1 MRRGLHGALFGERM
15 ITTLLAVTAMLVE
28 GSTEITV
35 YNQGLGFVKDIRMV
49 DVKSGQQ
56 NLIVEDVAQL
66 IDATS
71 VGFRCLNN
79 PGSISILEQNYQ
91 YDLISPMA
99 ILQKSI
105 GKKIRFTRAIGNT
118 REVIEGVLISSPTS
132 VVNTGSG
139 SEYSYNDLVIRANDG
154 RIILSPQGE
163 IDVMEVPEGL
173 ISKPSLVWQ
182 IDSATAQQAKMELS
196 YLTKGMSW
204 TANYVLTLGDSGTGD
219 IQGWVTLNNQS
230 GLTFNDAK
238 LKLLAGDV
246 NVVDDRDKFA
256 DTGVMQKGRA
266 KMTLSLGGGFKE
278 ESLFE
283 YHLYT
288 LGRPASVRNK
298 ETKQL
303 SLLEGFDVPFKKVI
317 AFESSAETTEPG
329 QGTDELQSAVK
340 VKFKND
346 EKSHLGMPMP
356 AGKVRLYQRDA
367 GGSLQFLGEDQ
378 IQHTPRDEKLSLAV
392 GKSFDMKATHKQVSF
407 TKTGKRSSVSTY
419 EIEVRNRK
427 KTAETATIYE
437 RIGSQWKITGNS
449 DSFVKE
455 DANTAVFEVKLKA
468 GEVRKLK
475 FTIDAKW

>member
-1 MRRGLHGALFGERM
+1 M
-15 ITTLLAVTAMLVE
+15 ITTLLAVSAFLVE

-35 YNQGLGFVKDIRMV
+35 YNQGLGFVKDIRLV
-49 DVKSGQQ
+49 DVKAGQQ
-56 NLIVEDVAQL
+56 SLIVEDVAQL

-105 GKKIRFTRAIGNT
+105 GKKIRFTRSIGNSK
-118 REVIEGVLISSPTS
+118 EVIEGVLISSPTS

-163 IDVMEVPEGL
+163 IDVMEVPDGL
-173 ISKPSLVWQ
+173 ISKPSLLWQ
-182 IDSATAQQAKMELS
+182 IDSSTAQQAKMELS

-204 TANYVLTLGDSGTGD
+204 TANYVLTLGDGGSGD

-230 GLTFNDAK
+230 GMSFNDAK

-246 NVVDDRDKFA
+246 NVVTAGGGGSIQFSRGTVESKKFMGA
-256 DTGVMQKGRA
+256 
-266 KMTLSLGGGFKE
+266 GFKE

-288 LGRPASVRNK
+288 LGRLASVRNK

-303 SLLEGFDVPFKKVI
+303 SLLSGSNIPLKKII
-317 AFESSAETTEPG
+317 AFDSYADPANDSGDSQQDLDSS
-329 QGTDELQSAVK
+329 VM

-367 GGSLQFLGEDQ
+367 GGSLQFLGEDE
-378 IQHTPRDEKLSLAV
+378 IKHTPRDEKLSLTV
-392 GKSFDMKATHKQVSF
+392 GKSFDMKATHKQISYS
-407 TKTGKRSSVSTY
+407 KTGKRSSVSTY

-427 KTAETATIYE
+427 KTADTATIYE
-437 RIGSQWKITGNS
+437 RIGGQWKISANS

-455 DANTAVFEVKLKA
+455 DASTAVFEVKLKS
-468 GEVRKLK
+468 GEVKKVK
-475 FTIDAKW
+475 FTVDARW

>member
-437 RIGSQWKITGNS
+437 RIGSQWKIVGNNS
-449 DSFVKE
+449 PFVKE
-455 DANTAVFEVKLKA
+455 DANTAVFDVKLNA
-468 GEVRKLK
+468 GEVRTVK

>member
-1 MRRGLHGALFGERM
+1 M
-15 ITTLLAVTAMLVE
+15 ITTLLAVSALLVE

-35 YNQGLGFVKDIRMV
+35 YSQGLGFVKDIRLV
-49 DVKSGQQ
+49 DVKAGQQ
-56 NLIVEDVAQL
+56 SLIVEDVAQL

-105 GKKIRFTRAIGNT
+105 GKKIRFTRSIGNSK
-118 REVIEGVLISSPTS
+118 EVIEGVLISSPTS

-182 IDSATAQQAKMELS
+182 INSAKAQQAKMELS

-204 TANYVLTLGDSGTGD
+204 TANYVLTLGDAGSGD

-246 NVVDDRDKFA
+246 NVVQDE
-256 DTGVMQKGRA
+256 DTGVTKQKWTDNNRKRA
-266 KMTLSLGGGFKE
+266 LLDPVRSSFSE
-278 ESLFE
+278 QSLFE

-303 SLLEGFDVPFKKVI
+303 SLLAGSNIPIKKII
-317 AFESSAETTEPG
+317 AFDSYADPENDSGDSQQDLDSS
-329 QGTDELQSAVK
+329 VM
-340 VKFKND
+340 VKFRND

-356 AGKVRLYQRDA
+356 AGKVRLYQRDT
-367 GGSLQFLGEDQ
+367 GGSLQFLGENE
-378 IQHTPRDEKLSLAV
+378 IQHTPRDEKISLTV
-392 GKSFDMKATHKQVSF
+392 GKSFDVKVSHKKTSY
-407 TKTGKRSSVSTY
+407 TKLGKNSSRSSYS
-419 EIEVRNRK
+419 IEVRNRK
-427 KTAETATIYE
+427 KVGETVYVYE
-437 RIGSQWKITGNS
+437 HQSGDWKVTDKS
-449 DSFVKE
+449 DPFVKE
-455 DANTAVFEVKLKA
+455 DSNTMIFKVKLKA
-468 GEVRKLK
+468 GEVKTVKYTVESR
-475 FTIDAKW
+475 W

>member
-1 MRRGLHGALFGERM
+1 MVCRAHFFGERM
-15 ITTLLAVTAMLVE
+15 ITTILAASAMLVE

-49 DVKSGQQ
+49 DVRLGQQ

-66 IDATS
+66 IDSTS

-105 GKKIRFTRAIGNT
+105 GKKIRFTRSIGNSK
-118 REVIEGVLISSPTS
+118 EVIEGVLISSPTS

-204 TANYVLTLGDSGTGD
+204 TANYVLTLGDGGSGD

-246 NVVDDRDKFA
+246 NVSLDYGESD
-256 DTGVMQKGRA
+256 RA
-266 KMTLSLGGGFKE
+266 KSRTTKPKALLDPVRSSFSE

-288 LGRPASVRNK
+288 LQRPASVRNK
-298 ETKQL
+298 ESKQL
-303 SLLEGFDVPFKKVI
+303 SLLSGSNIPVKKII
-317 AFESSAETTEPG
+317 AFDSYADPG
-329 QGTDELQSAVK
+329 NDNGDSQQDLDSNVMVK
-340 VKFKND
+340 LKND

-356 AGKVRLYQRDA
+356 AGKVRLYQRDT
-367 GGSLQFLGEDQ
+367 GGSLQFLGENE
-378 IQHTPRDEKLSLAV
+378 IQHTPRDEKISLTV
-392 GKSFDMKATHKQVSF
+392 GKSFDVKASHKKTSY
-407 TKTGKRSSVSTY
+407 TKLGKNSSRSSYS
-419 EIEVRNRK
+419 IEVRNRK
-427 KTAETATIYE
+427 KVGETVYVYE
-437 RIGSQWKITGNS
+437 HQSGDWKVTDKS
-449 DSFVKE
+449 DPFIKE
-455 DANTAVFEVKLKA
+455 DSNTMIFEVKLKA
-468 GEVRKLK
+468 GEVKTVKYTVESR
-475 FTIDAKW
+475 W